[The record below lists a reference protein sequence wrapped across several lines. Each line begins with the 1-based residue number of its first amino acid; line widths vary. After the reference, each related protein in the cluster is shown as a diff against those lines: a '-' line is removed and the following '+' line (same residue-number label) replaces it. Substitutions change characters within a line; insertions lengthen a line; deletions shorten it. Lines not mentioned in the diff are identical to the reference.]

1 MKKYF
6 IWCRLIK
13 NRFIHLPKRFMGE
26 TCWNL
31 FLSSTLFIVGS
42 GSANDSD
49 TTRFGSTI
57 LCAETRRFTRL
68 RAYCHTNARTLTVP
82 INLVMHPVFQLWL
95 RYRRELACRGLNR
108 WRNGD
113 RNCTQLESLTGDA
126 IALLYVTKFS
136 TISLYLT
143 KLYVTYSF
151 TIASSVKYC
160 TAKSAQNLFNS
171 AWSMVNCCLLT
182 LRGARENYCKSLN
195 RFYIKSP
202 TIFKTDTFLC

>member
-1 MKKYF
+1 MWTFHNEEIFYLMQVDKK
-6 IWCRLIK
+6 IV
-13 NRFIHLPKRFMGE
+13 LPKRFTGE

-68 RAYCHTNARTLTVP
+68 RAYCHTNARTQTVP

-95 RYRRELACRGLNR
+95 RFRRELACRGLNR

-151 TIASSVKYC
+151 TIASSVKYSEIRP
-160 TAKSAQNLFNS
+160 KL
-171 AWSMVNCCLLT
+171 V
-182 LRGARENYCKSLN
+182 
-195 RFYIKSP
+195 
-202 TIFKTDTFLC
+202 